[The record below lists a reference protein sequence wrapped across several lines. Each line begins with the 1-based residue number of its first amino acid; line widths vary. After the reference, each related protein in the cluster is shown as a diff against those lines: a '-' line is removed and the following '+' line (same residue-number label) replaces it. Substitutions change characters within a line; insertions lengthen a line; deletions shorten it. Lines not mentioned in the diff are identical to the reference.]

1 MRTDRRQNPRLIRN
15 VPIKVRLPGQ
25 DVAIESMDISCN
37 GICCRVN
44 NCIPEMTRLEIIM
57 ILPPAGDSE
66 DEIESSSHQVKCEGV
81 VVRVEDELSESN
93 TKTYNTA
100 IYFDKI
106 EEEEK
111 QKLLSFVLNEIER
124 GHKLNE
130 DE

>member
-15 VPIKVRLPGQ
+15 VPIRVRLPGQ

-44 NCIPEMTRLEIIM
+44 NCITEMTRLEIIM

-81 VVRVEDELSESN
+81 VVRVEDELSEGN

-124 GHKLNE
+124 
-130 DE
+130 

>member
-15 VPIKVRLPGQ
+15 VPIRVRLPGQ

-44 NCIPEMTRLEIIM
+44 NYIPEMTRLEIIM

-81 VVRVEDELSESN
+81 VVRVEDELSEGN

>member
-15 VPIKVRLPGQ
+15 VPIRVRLPGQ

-57 ILPPAGDSE
+57 ILPPAGDCE

>member
-57 ILPPAGDSE
+57 ILPPAGDCE

-81 VVRVEDELSESN
+81 VVRVEDELSEGN